1 MKTEREERTMDNRQ
15 EVLRYFEAYREET
28 DARVQRGI
36 EVNRKGYGY
45 ITLKDSAGNPVVGAT
60 IRLKQ
65 KNHAFRFGANLFM
78 LDEFETEEKNNIYK
92 ESFAKLFNMA
102 TLPFYWDST
111 EPEKGKH
118 RYDKDSPKLYRRP
131 AIDFCMEYCEEHGIE
146 PREHAL
152 AYDHFFPD
160 WLVGADVNTCKKE
173 LERRYREIS
182 ERYADKIPNIE
193 VTNEMQWEK
202 GKTALYRS
210 DDFMDWAFRKAEE
223 YFPYNHLTINEGTS
237 QTYVNFYENMSLYY
251 LQIERLLK
259 AGRRVDAVGI
269 QFHMTS
275 ERGREW
281 ERGRFCYNPRHL
293 YKVLD
298 RYSDFGLP
306 LQVTEITIPAY
317 SLDPQDENIQAD
329 LAERLYSL
337 WFSHPNMEQIIYWNL
352 PDGYAFAAEPGDMT
366 AGENQRFGGLL
377 RFDMSKKPIYDRLD
391 ELINH
396 RWRTDVSVTTDGQGK
411 ACFNGFYGDYEA
423 IIDGKTYLLQLK
435 KDADRNYEVKL

>member
-1 MKTEREERTMDNRQ
+1 
-15 EVLRYFEAYREET
+15 
-28 DARVQRGI
+28 
-36 EVNRKGYGY
+36 
-45 ITLKDSAGNPVVGAT
+45 
-60 IRLKQ
+60 
-65 KNHAFRFGANLFM
+65 
-78 LDEFETEEKNNIYK
+78 
-92 ESFAKLFNMA
+92 
-102 TLPFYWDST
+102 
-111 EPEKGKH
+111 
-118 RYDKDSPKLYRRP
+118 
-131 AIDFCMEYCEEHGIE
+131 
-146 PREHAL
+146 
-152 AYDHFFPD
+152 
-160 WLVGADVNTCKKE
+160 
-173 LERRYREIS
+173 
-182 ERYADKIPNIE
+182 
-193 VTNEMQWEK
+193 
-202 GKTALYRS
+202 
-210 DDFMDWAFRKAEE
+210 
-223 YFPYNHLTINEGTS
+223 
-237 QTYVNFYENMSLYY
+237 SLYY

-435 KDADRNYEVKL
+435 KDADRNYEVNL